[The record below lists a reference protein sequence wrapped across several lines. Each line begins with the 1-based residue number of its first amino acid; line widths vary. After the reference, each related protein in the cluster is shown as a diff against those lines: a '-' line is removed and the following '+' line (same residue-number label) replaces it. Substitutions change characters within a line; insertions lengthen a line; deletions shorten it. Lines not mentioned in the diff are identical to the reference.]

1 MLDNIINRYKN
12 IFHRKIKMKPVSFK
26 LSTYIDFVSDHVRKS
41 KCKTIFTKNNTP
53 NQWEEVL
60 KVKKTFKYGT
70 MEI

>member
-12 IFHRKIKMKPVSFK
+12 TFHRKIKMKPVSFK

-53 NQWEEVL
+53 N
-60 KVKKTFKYGT
+60 
-70 MEI
+70 